1 MDGRPNPEDVDGK
14 LFDGDMILTKKQR
27 RPLEERTLYQY
38 EENTLLYFWP
48 PTPESID
55 QYPFV
60 PYVFYPSLGLDC
72 VNVIKDC
79 IAHWEANTCIT
90 FQETTNFDQL
100 LVVFQLADGF
110 HSFIG
115 RQYLDNFQTIH
126 IGPSCDKL
134 SILRMIGVTLLY
146 GFEDNRPDRD
156 NYIHINTENI
166 INDQQSRFDIE
177 DRLIVPVEYDYTSL
191 FHDSFRF
198 GNKNGLPTIS
208 TLDPLDNY
216 LLKAQN
222 RLTFRDM
229 LLGNSM
235 YNCTLSDGLQCA
247 IEIIAPQGL
256 KPSLTFHTFN
266 LQPRTTCT
274 EGDCCY
280 DENLQF
286 RENYPESSTANVTTC
301 GWSADLTFV
310 SDPNCIPTEG
320 GCTLQFNDISTYNW
334 KSPGFDGTTEYPI
347 CSICTQDMTGMPN
360 TMLYLT
366 SESFNVGTPPVDG
379 ECTDDYIQ
387 INHLYG
393 RSEKFCGSEPI
404 YFTSPSS
411 SFSLEFHSNYI
422 TPATGF
428 DITMTMA
435 SYCASDCHQD
445 IQLMSGETYTI
456 ETPDYQRKIFTNL
469 NCEYNF
475 IAPEGKQIEIKKL
488 ITKVK
493 ANTECTSNFLLVNG
507 DGDRRYPM
515 DTSTIICDYDTRIDH
530 LTTNTNNLLVA
541 YQKTGLDSKG
551 FKMVIMAT

>member
-1 MDGRPNPEDVDGK
+1 MNDGYTGANCSCVCPPN
-14 LFDGDMILTKKQR
+14 FSGDNC
-27 RPLEERTLYQY
+27 
-38 EENTLLYFWP
+38 ENQIRESYYAP
-48 PTPESID
+48 PTDGCTER
-55 QYPFV
+55 V
-60 PYVFYPSLGLDC
+60 
-72 VNVIKDC
+72 
-79 IAHWEANTCIT
+79 
-90 FQETTNFDQL
+90 TTEKNLFAPNMS
-100 LVVFQLADGF
+100 AD
-110 HSFIG
+110 
-115 RQYLDNFQTIH
+115 
-126 IGPSCDKL
+126 
-134 SILRMIGVTLLY
+134 V
-146 GFEDNRPDRD
+146 
-156 NYIHINTENI
+156 
-166 INDQQSRFDIE
+166 
-177 DRLIVPVEYDYTSL
+177 
-191 FHDSFRF
+191 
-198 GNKNGLPTIS
+198 
-208 TLDPLDNY
+208 
-216 LLKAQN
+216 
-222 RLTFRDM
+222 
-229 LLGNSM
+229 
-235 YNCTLSDGLQCA
+235 SDGLQCA

-256 KPSLTFHTFN
+256 KPRLTFHTFN
-266 LQPRTTCT
+266 LQPRKTCS

-286 RENYPESSTANVTTC
+286 RENYPESSTAYCGTDISSGNELTFDSQRVVIYHFRDSSVTTC
-301 GWSADLTFV
+301 GWSAALTFV

-320 GCTLQFNDISTYNW
+320 GCTLGFNDISTYNW
-334 KSPGFDGTTEYPI
+334 KSAGFDGTTEYPI
-347 CSICTQDMTGMPN
+347 CSTCTQDMTGMPN

-435 SYCASDCHQD
+435 SYCAIDCHQE

-456 ETPDYQRKIFTNL
+456 ESPDFKKKIFTNL

-475 IAPEGKQIEIKKL
+475 IAPEGKQIEINKL

-493 ANTECTSNFLLVNG
+493 VNTECTSDFLLVNG

-541 YQKTGLDSKG
+541 YQKTGLDSRG
-551 FKMVIMAT
+551 FKMVIRAT